1 MNNNALAQAPVTYN
15 FTTDVPGFTGGCPAC
30 LFVGQPVSGS
40 FVYNSDAD
48 FLGTNPQ
55 GLSIYLGAI
64 SNWSGSVGNNSFSDD
79 LGLTVVGND
88 FVAGTRD
95 LLNFTPGLFLE
106 GFEIGG
112 YTLVDVRMLWLE
124 GMFGDPAGNPDFLL
138 DQNLPAELPAFPGFL
153 LLDFENPLNPGII
166 FTVNFTNL
174 RVTLAPTIVTIDI
187 KPGESSNTINPTSRG
202 IIPVAIL
209 TTNSFDATQL
219 DFETVVFGPNA
230 ATESHGRAH
239 VTDIDEDGDVDLILH
254 FDTQDAGIQCGET
267 EATLIG
273 ETFDGQAITGFDAVR
288 TVPCPAPE
296 I

>member
-1 MNNNALAQAPVTYN
+1 MNRVQLSQARRGSANLFRISLFCIFSLFAANNNALAQAPVTYN

-30 LFVGQPVSGS
+30 LFAGQPVSGS
-40 FVYNSDAD
+40 FVYNSGAD

-64 SNWSGSVGNNSFSDD
+64 SDWSGSVGNNSFSDD
-79 LGLTVVGND
+79 LGLTIVGNN

-95 LLNFTPGLFLE
+95 LLNFSPGLFLE

-124 GMFGDPAGNPDFLL
+124 GVSGDPTGNPDFLL

-153 LLDFENPLNPGII
+153 LLDFENP
-166 FTVNFTNL
+166 
-174 RVTLAPTIVTIDI
+174 
-187 KPGESSNTINPTSRG
+187 
-202 IIPVAIL
+202 
-209 TTNSFDATQL
+209 
-219 DFETVVFGPNA
+219 TVVFGPNA

-254 FDTQDAGIQCGET
+254 FDTQDTGIQCGET
-267 EATLIG
+267 EATLTG
-273 ETFDGQAITGFDAVR
+273 ETFDGQAITGFNAVR
-288 TVPCPAPE
+288 TVPCPEPE